1 MLGMFKRWQK
11 YRKLKAQAW
20 QPQIVTIANLGDVSI
35 NPMPVPLRMALV
47 AAIGQDQYVKYDVY
61 CWLIAE
67 CVEEFLGREDI
78 GMTIPPAQIEE
89 LGEQILKV
97 SGLSKDSQEEAIK
110 KSVSAQS

>member
-1 MLGMFKRWQK
+1 MFGWFKRWQK
-11 YRKLKAQAW
+11 YKRLKAQAW
-20 QPQIVTIANLGDVSI
+20 TPQVVNVKNLGEVSI

-47 AAIGQDQYVKYDVY
+47 AAISQDEYVKYDVY

-78 GMTIPPAQIEE
+78 GMTIPPAVIED

-97 SGLSKDSQEEAIK
+97 SGLSRDSQEEAAK
-110 KSVSAQS
+110 KSVNTLS

>member
-1 MLGMFKRWQK
+1 MFGFIKRWKK
-11 YRKLKAQAW
+11 YNALKKTAW
-20 QPQIVTIANLGDVSI
+20 APTQVDIKNLGAVNI

-78 GMTIPPAQIEE
+78 GMTIPPAVIEE

-97 SGLSKDSQEEAIK
+97 SGLTKDAQEENAK
-110 KSVSAQS
+110 KSVSAPS